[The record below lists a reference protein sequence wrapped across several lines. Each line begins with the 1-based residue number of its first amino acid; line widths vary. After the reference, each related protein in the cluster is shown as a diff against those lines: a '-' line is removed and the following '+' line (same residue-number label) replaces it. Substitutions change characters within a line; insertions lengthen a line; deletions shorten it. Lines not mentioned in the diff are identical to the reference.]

1 MRVLFSTVA
10 LLIVAFIVMK
20 LAATQLRVVQPTAVP
35 GSGAAS
41 SPQNAA
47 RRAAEQVTRALE
59 QGAAQRP
66 ADAASE

>member
-1 MRVLFSTVA
+1 MRMLISIVA

-20 LAATQLRVVQPTAVP
+20 LAATQLRAVQPAAGP
-35 GSGAAS
+35 GPAAS
-41 SPQNAA
+41 ATPQNAA
-47 RRAAEQVTRALE
+47 RQAAEQVTRALE